1 MTKPDLQVTLTRTV
15 GFHATHRYWV
25 TEWTAAANRARFGPA
40 TEPHPHDY
48 SCAVTVSGAF
58 DPETDMIVDL
68 PALDGILQEEV
79 ITRFH
84 QKQLDRDAPEF
95 AEVGMLPSCEALA
108 RYLFMRI
115 AARLP
120 EGVAL
125 QRVSVAE
132 DATLHAECTAITSD
146 QYPVP
151 SDQ

>member
-1 MTKPDLQVTLTRTV
+1 VNAEQRLQVSLTRTV

-25 TEWTAAANRARFGPA
+25 ADWTPEANRARFAGA

-48 SCAVTVSGAF
+48 SCAVTVSGTF

-68 PALDGILQEEV
+68 PALDGILQDEV
-79 ITRFH
+79 VARFH
-84 QKQLDRDAPEF
+84 GKQLDRDTAEF
-95 AEVGMLPSCEALA
+95 AEAGMLPSCEALA

-125 QRVSVAE
+125 QRVRVAE
-132 DATLHAECTAITSD
+132 DATLHADCAAVTSD
-146 QYPVP
+146 R
-151 SDQ
+151 